1 MRVLVDTNILLDA
14 VLVERTGHVEA
25 ALFLDMVQRGRII
38 GFVTPMAIGTVC
50 YYAQKQEPRLGA
62 EIVRGLIATLLD
74 LLEWVPVLPGH
85 FSTALASTFTDLE
98 DGAQFFAAMSVGKI
112 DAIVTR
118 DPKDFKEHVHVL
130 VITAAQCLKKL
141 G

>member
-1 MRVLVDTNILLDA
+1 
-14 VLVERTGHVEA
+14 
-25 ALFLDMVQRGRII
+25 
-38 GFVTPMAIGTVC
+38 MAIGTVC
-50 YYAQKQEPRLGA
+50 YYAQKQEARIGA
-62 EIVRGLIATLLD
+62 ETVRGLIATLLD

-118 DPKDFKEHVHVL
+118 DPKDFKEHVHVP